1 MIQSVSLQDQV
12 VLITGGSSGIGRGI
26 AELLASCGAKIVIFG
41 RDASK
46 GQQTVEEL
54 GKDRAEFVAVDVA
67 NTEDV
72 ISATESVIA
81 KYGHVDILINCAGV
95 TRDKLLMRMDEEDWD
110 QVLDINLKSCYN
122 TCKALVRPMLKA
134 KRGKIINISSVVGL
148 MGNPGQ
154 TNYAASKAGMIGFS
168 KALAKEL
175 AGRVQVNCIAP
186 GYIETKMTDSLSSSQ
201 KEAIVDQIPMKRI
214 GKPEDIAFAVL
225 FFASPWSDYI
235 TGQVLTV
242 DGGMVM

>member
-1 MIQSVSLQDQV
+1 MSQSVSLKDQV
-12 VLITGGSSGIGRGI
+12 VVITGGTSGIGRGI
-26 AELLASCGAKIVIFG
+26 ADMFASCGAKVVLFG
-41 RDASK
+41 RDEERGKRAAD
-46 GQQTVEEL
+46 EL
-54 GKDRAEFVAVDVA
+54 GGNAEFFSVDVA
-67 NTEDV
+67 NTDDV
-72 ISATESVIA
+72 NKAIETVLA
-81 KYGHVDILINCAGV
+81 KHGCVDILINCAGV

-110 QVLDINLKSCYN
+110 QVLEINLKSCYN

-134 KRGKIINISSVVGL
+134 KKGKIINISSVVGL

-201 KEAIVDQIPMKRI
+201 KQTIVDQIPMKRI
-214 GKPEDIAFAVL
+214 GRPEEVAYAAL
-225 FFASPWSDYI
+225 FLASPWSDYI